1 VFKQYS
7 VYGASRL
14 KKKSKLKF
22 IVIIPLLFIF
32 FIGINKIRYN
42 YNWSD
47 TFWRTLMT
55 PFTGTIW
62 SKGFSENNFLKIKI
76 GMQKSEVDKLI
87 GDPLLYSCESKG
99 CSAYYS
105 RQDTPTADYD
115 RRWIEFDSSGKVF
128 KVIKKFYI
136 D

>member
-76 GMQKSEVDKLI
+76 GMQKSEVDWR
-87 GDPLLYSCESKG
+87 S
-99 CSAYYS
+99 
-105 RQDTPTADYD
+105 
-115 RRWIEFDSSGKVF
+115 
-128 KVIKKFYI
+128 VIVQLRKQRV
-136 D
+136 